1 MEGRSILVVD
11 GETDSLRHAAGIL
24 RNAGYDVLE
33 TGAAAEA
40 LRAAR
45 TDPPDVVLVDL
56 ALSDADPEQLIR
68 TLSAKHPDTDIM
80 VTTRQHEPP
89 RQYRQLDVSDYIEK
103 PVDAEELLTK
113 MRMLD
118 LRREFHQ
125 RFQLLGR
132 NERFIAAMD
141 SVLQVAPTGIQVL
154 LTGESGTG
162 KEGFARAIHHYSDRR
177 DGPFIPINCGAIAE
191 GVLESELFGHEKG
204 AFTDAKGQRKG
215 YFEQANGGTL
225 LLDEIGE
232 MPRSTQV
239 KLLRVLEQ
247 QEFIRVGGSTPV
259 KTDVRLIASTNRD
272 LSGDIH
278 DGTFRQ
284 DLYYRLN
291 AVHIHLP
298 ALRERRDDIPR
309 LIGHFIRH
317 APGKPGAPPPVFTE
331 EALAALSDY
340 DWPGNIR
347 ELRHLVESLV
357 VTSGKARIE
366 AEDLPDRIYTPP
378 MANRALPVP
387 QNRDPQEMDREMFY
401 KILWQILTAIHELP
415 SKISAA
421 LGRGP
426 EPLPEHFQLPSPADA
441 VQDVETPP
449 SVAEQD
455 VETPPADA
463 VQDLEKSPQE
473 AAEYIEPPRDEA
485 GPGFDRSAEV
495 VTGNVETGADEL
507 DRLRSMEDWERE
519 AIRRAL
525 ERNEGH
531 RGRAAQELG
540 ISERSIYRKIRDYGL
555 DEYA

>member
-1 MEGRSILVVD
+1 MKGRSILVVD
-11 GETDSLRHAAGIL
+11 GETDSRRHAASIL
-24 RNAGYDVLE
+24 RNAGYDVFE

-68 TLSAKHPDTDIM
+68 TLSTKHPDTDIM
-80 VTTRQHEPP
+80 LTTRQHEPP

-113 MRMLD
+113 TRMLD

-132 NERFIAAMD
+132 DERFIAAME

-162 KEGFARAIHHYSDRR
+162 KEGFARAIHHFSDRR

-215 YFEQANGGTL
+215 YFEQAHGGTL
-225 LLDEIGE
+225 LLDEIGD

-340 DWPGNIR
+340 EWPGNIR
-347 ELRHLVESLV
+347 ELRHLIESLV

-366 AEDLPDRIYTPP
+366 AEDLPDRIYSPP

-387 QNRDPQEMDREMFY
+387 QNRNPQDMDREMFY

-426 EPLPEHFQLPSPADA
+426 EPLPDRFQLPSPADA
-441 VQDVETPP
+441 EQELETP
-449 SVAEQD
+449 SSD
-455 VETPPADA
+455 VG
-463 VQDLEKSPQE
+463 QDLEKPTSE
-473 AAEYIEPPRDEA
+473 AAQY
-485 GPGFDRSAEV
+485 FDPSHDDARPDLERPAEV

-507 DRLRSMEDWERE
+507 DRLRSMGDWERE

-525 ERNEGH
+525 ARNEGH

>member
-1 MEGRSILVVD
+1 MKGRSILIVD
-11 GETDSLRHAAGIL
+11 GETDSRRHAASIL
-24 RNAGYDVLE
+24 RNAGYEVLE

-45 TDPPDVVLVDL
+45 QDPPDVVLADL

-68 TLSAKHPDTDIM
+68 TLSAKHPDTDIIL
-80 VTTRQHEPP
+80 TTRQHEPP
-89 RQYRQLDVSDYIEK
+89 RQFRQLDVSDYIEK

-113 MRMLD
+113 TRMLD
-118 LRREFHQ
+118 LRREFQQ

-132 NERFIAAMD
+132 DDRFIAAMETM
-141 SVLQVAPTGIQVL
+141 LQVAPTGIQVL

-162 KEGFARAIHHYSDRR
+162 KEGFARAIHHFSGRR

-204 AFTDAKGQRKG
+204 AFTDAKDQRKG
-215 YFEQANGGTL
+215 YFEQAHGGTL
-225 LLDEIGE
+225 LLDEIGD

-309 LIGHFIRH
+309 LISHFIRN
-317 APGKPGAPPPVFTE
+317 APGKPGAPPPVFSE

-340 DWPGNIR
+340 EWPGNIR

-357 VTSGKARIE
+357 VTSGKVRVDP
-366 AEDLPDRIYTPP
+366 EDLPDRIYTPP
-378 MANRALPVP
+378 MSNRALPVP
-387 QNRDPQEMDREMFY
+387 QNRNPQDMDREMFY

-415 SKISAA
+415 SEISTV
-421 LGRGP
+421 LGGRSS
-426 EPLPEHFQLPSPADA
+426 EQLSERFQLPSPAQA
-441 VQDVETPP
+441 EQDLETPP
-449 SVAEQD
+449 S
-455 VETPPADA
+455 
-463 VQDLEKSPQE
+463 E
-473 AAEYIEPPRDEA
+473 AAQYIEPLHEDA
-485 GPGFDRSAEV
+485 GQDFEQPAEV
-495 VTGNVETGADEL
+495 VTAEDGL

-525 ERNEGH
+525 KRNKGH
-531 RGRAAQELG
+531 RGNAARELG

>member
-11 GETDSLRHAAGIL
+11 GETDSRRHAASIL
-24 RNAGYDVLE
+24 RSAGYDVLE
-33 TGAAAEA
+33 SGAAAEA

-45 TDPPDVVLVDL
+45 KDPPDVVLVDL

-118 LRREFHQ
+118 LRREFHR

-215 YFEQANGGTL
+215 YFEQAHGGTL
-225 LLDEIGE
+225 LLDEIGD

-309 LIGHFIRH
+309 LISHFLRH
-317 APGKPGAPPPVFTE
+317 APGKPGEQPPVFTE
-331 EALAALSDY
+331 EALAALSGY

-347 ELRHLVESLV
+347 ELRHLVESLA
-357 VTSGKARIE
+357 VTTGKDRID
-366 AEDLPDRIYTPP
+366 AGDLPDSIYTPP
-378 MANRALPVP
+378 MENRALPVP
-387 QNRDPQEMDREMFY
+387 QNRDPQDMDREMFY

-426 EPLPEHFQLPSPADA
+426 EQLPERYQLPPPAD
-441 VQDVETPP
+441 T
-449 SVAEQD
+449 EQD
-455 VETPPADA
+455 VETPPADTK
-463 VQDLEKSPQE
+463 QDLKKPPP
-473 AAEYIEPPRDEA
+473 EPAQYFDPSHDEA
-485 GPGFDRSAEV
+485 GRGLERPAEV
-495 VTGNVETGADEL
+495 VPADDGL

-555 DEYA
+555 DEFA

>member
-1 MEGRSILVVD
+1 MEGRAILVVD
-11 GETDSLRHAAGIL
+11 GETDSRRHVAGIL

-33 TGAAAEA
+33 TATAAEA

-45 TDPPDVVLVDL
+45 KDPPDVVLVDL
-56 ALSDADPEQLIR
+56 ALSDADPEQLLR
-68 TLSAKHPDTDIM
+68 TISAKHPDTDIM
-80 VTTRQHEPP
+80 LTTRQHEPP

-103 PVDAEELLTK
+103 PVEAEELLTK

-118 LRREFHQ
+118 LRREFQQ

-132 NERFIAAMD
+132 DDRFIAAME

-162 KEGFARAIHHYSDRR
+162 KEGFARAIHHFSDRR

-215 YFEQANGGTL
+215 YFEQAHGGTL
-225 LLDEIGE
+225 LLDEIGD

-247 QEFIRVGGSTPV
+247 QEFIRVGGSTSV

-309 LIGHFIRH
+309 LISHFIRNV
-317 APGKPGAPPPVFTE
+317 PGKPSAPLPVFTE

-340 DWPGNIR
+340 EWPGNIR
-347 ELRHLVESLV
+347 ELRHLIESLV
-357 VTSGKARIE
+357 VTSGKARVD

-387 QNRDPQEMDREMFY
+387 QNRNPQDMDREMFY

-421 LGRGP
+421 LGGRGP
-426 EPLPEHFQLPSPADA
+426 EQLPEHFQLPSRTEAE
-441 VQDVETPP
+441 QDLETPP
-449 SVAEQD
+449 SEAKQVL
-455 VETPPADA
+455 ETPP
-463 VQDLEKSPQE
+463 SE
-473 AAEYIEPPRDEA
+473 AAQEVVPSCGEA
-485 GPGFDRSAEV
+485 GSGFERPAEE
-495 VTGNVETGADEL
+495 VTADDGL

-531 RGRAAQELG
+531 RGRAARELG

>member
-11 GETDSLRHAAGIL
+11 GEADSRRHAASIL

-33 TGAAAEA
+33 TGTAAEA

-56 ALSDADPEQLIR
+56 AMSDADPEQLIR
-68 TLSAKHPDTDIM
+68 TISAKHPDTDIM
-80 VTTRQHEPP
+80 LTTRQHEPP
-89 RQYRQLDVSDYIEK
+89 RQFRQLDVSDYIEK

-113 MRMLD
+113 MRMQD

-125 RFQLLGR
+125 RFQLLGK
-132 NERFIAAMD
+132 NERFIASME

-215 YFEQANGGTL
+215 YFEQAHGGTL
-225 LLDEIGE
+225 LLDEIGD

-317 APGKPGAPPPVFTE
+317 APGKPGAPPPFLTE

-340 DWPGNIR
+340 AWPGNIR

-357 VTSGKARIE
+357 VTSGKARID
-366 AEDLPDRIYTPP
+366 AEDLPDSIYTPP
-378 MANRALPVP
+378 VANRALPVP
-387 QNRDPQEMDREMFY
+387 QNRDPQDMDREMFY

-426 EPLPEHFQLPSPADA
+426 EPLPDHFQLPPPEDA
-441 VQDVETPP
+441 VQDV
-449 SVAEQD
+449 D
-455 VETPPADA
+455 TPPAEAAQYVEPPRDDA
-463 VQDLEKSPQE
+463 VQDVVPSHGEGEPGLERP
-473 AAEYIEPPRDEA
+473 
-485 GPGFDRSAEV
+485 AEV
-495 VTGNVETGADEL
+495 VPGNVVPENGEL

>member
-11 GETDSLRHAAGIL
+11 GESDSRRHAARIL
-24 RNAGYDVLE
+24 RNAGYHVLE
-33 TGAAAEA
+33 TSAAAEA

-45 TDPPDVVLVDL
+45 KDPPDVVLVDL
-56 ALSDADPEQLIR
+56 ALNDADPEQLIR
-68 TLSAKHPDTDIM
+68 TISAKHPGTDIM
-80 VTTRQHEPP
+80 LTTRQHEPP
-89 RQYRQLDVSDYIEK
+89 RQFRQLDVSDYIEK

-118 LRREFHQ
+118 LRRAFHQ

-132 NERFIAAMD
+132 NEHFIAAME

-162 KEGFARAIHHYSDRR
+162 KEGFARAIHHYSDRS

-215 YFEQANGGTL
+215 YFEQADGGTL
-225 LLDEIGE
+225 LLDEIGD

-272 LSGDIH
+272 LSGDIR

-309 LIGHFIRH
+309 LISHFIRH
-317 APGKPGAPPPVFTE
+317 APGKPGAPTPVFTE

-340 DWPGNIR
+340 EWPGNIR

-357 VTSGKARIE
+357 VTSGKARIA
-366 AEDLPDRIYTPP
+366 AEDLPDSIYTPP
-378 MANRALPVP
+378 MANRTLPVP
-387 QNRDPQEMDREMFY
+387 QNRNPQDMDREMFY

-415 SKISAA
+415 SKISTA
-421 LGRGP
+421 LGGRGP
-426 EPLPEHFQLPSPADA
+426 EQLPERFQLPPSAETEQDLEPPSPA
-441 VQDVETPP
+441 E
-449 SVAEQD
+449 AEQD
-455 VETPPADA
+455 LEPSHGETGRGFERP
-463 VQDLEKSPQE
+463 
-473 AAEYIEPPRDEA
+473 DE
-485 GPGFDRSAEV
+485 
-495 VTGNVETGADEL
+495 VETGDDGL

-531 RGRAAQELG
+531 RGRAARELG
-540 ISERSIYRKIRDYGL
+540 ISERSVYRKIRDYGL

>member
-1 MEGRSILVVD
+1 MEGRTILVVD
-11 GETDSLRHAAGIL
+11 GETDSRRHAASIL
-24 RNAGYDVLE
+24 RNGGYDVQE

-45 TDPPDVVLVDL
+45 SEPPDVVLVDL

-68 TLSAKHPDTDIM
+68 TLSAKHPDTEIM
-80 VTTRQHEPP
+80 LTTRQHEPP
-89 RQYRQLDVSDYIEK
+89 RQFRQLDVSDYIEK

-125 RFQLLGR
+125 RFQLLGK

-225 LLDEIGE
+225 LLDEIGD

-309 LIGHFIRH
+309 LIGHFMRH

-357 VTSGKARIE
+357 VTSGKARID
-366 AEDLPDRIYTPP
+366 AEDLPDSIYTPP

-387 QNRDPQEMDREMFY
+387 QNRDPQDMDREMFY

-415 SKISAA
+415 AKISTA

-426 EPLPEHFQLPSPADA
+426 EQLPERFQLP
-441 VQDVETPP
+441 
-449 SVAEQD
+449 
-455 VETPPADA
+455 
-463 VQDLEKSPQE
+463 
-473 AAEYIEPPRDEA
+473 PPRKRIGSSKSLPRKRHSTSNRPKTKRVRVSNGTRTTRARVSNGRPRRCRPRPDWTGCVPWKTGSGRPYAARSSETKGTGA
-485 GPGFDRSAEV
+485 GPHRNSASASGPSTARSGTTAW
-495 VTGNVETGADEL
+495 TNTPDPLL
-507 DRLRSMEDWERE
+507 DPHFEK
-519 AIRRAL
+519 A
-525 ERNEGH
+525 
-531 RGRAAQELG
+531 
-540 ISERSIYRKIRDYGL
+540 
-555 DEYA
+555 

>member
-1 MEGRSILVVD
+1 MPTNPGVEGRTILVVD
-11 GETDSLRHAAGIL
+11 GETDSRSHAVRIL
-24 RNAGYDVLE
+24 RDAGYEVRG
-33 TGAAAEA
+33 TGVAAEA
-40 LRAAR
+40 LSAMRK
-45 TDPPDVVLVDL
+45 DPPDAVLVDL
-56 ALSDADPEQLIR
+56 ALNDADPERLIR
-68 TLSAKHPDTDIM
+68 TMSGKHPDTDI
-80 VTTRQHEPP
+80 VLTTRQHQPP

-103 PVDAEELLTK
+103 PVDAGELLTK

-125 RFQLLGR
+125 RFQLVGR
-132 NERFIAAMD
+132 DERFIAAME
-141 SVLQVAPTGIQVL
+141 SVLQVAPTDIQVL

-162 KEGFARAIHHYSDRR
+162 KEGFSRAIHHFSDRR

-215 YFEQANGGTL
+215 YFEQADGGTL

-272 LSGDIH
+272 LAGAIQ
-278 DGTFRQ
+278 DGRFRQ
-284 DLYYRLN
+284 DLFYRLN

-298 ALRERRDDIPR
+298 ALRERREDIPR
-309 LIGHFIRH
+309 LINHFIHERREKH
-317 APGKPGAPPPVFTE
+317 GASPPVFTE
-331 EALAALSDY
+331 EALAALTDY
-340 DWPGNIR
+340 AWPGNIR
-347 ELRHLVESLV
+347 ELSNLVERLL
-357 VTSGKARIE
+357 VTSGKSRID
-366 AEDLPDRIYTPP
+366 ADDLPDAIYTPP
-378 MANRALPVP
+378 VSNRALPVP
-387 QNRDPQEMDREMFY
+387 QNRNPEDMDREMFY

-421 LGRGP
+421 FGGGHP
-426 EPLPEHFQLPSPADA
+426 GQLPERFQLPPPAETDR
-441 VQDVETPP
+441 DLETPA
-449 SVAEQD
+449 AEA
-455 VETPPADA
+455 ER
-463 VQDLEKSPQE
+463 DLELSS
-473 AAEYIEPPRDEA
+473 AEA
-485 GPGFDRSAEV
+485 GRGFERSTDALS
-495 VTGNVETGADEL
+495 GDDGL
-507 DRLRSMEDWERE
+507 DRLRTMGDWERE

-525 ERNEGH
+525 ERNGGH
-531 RGRAAQELG
+531 RGRAARELG

>member
-1 MEGRSILVVD
+1 
-11 GETDSLRHAAGIL
+11 
-24 RNAGYDVLE
+24 
-33 TGAAAEA
+33 
-40 LRAAR
+40 
-45 TDPPDVVLVDL
+45 
-56 ALSDADPEQLIR
+56 
-68 TLSAKHPDTDIM
+68 
-80 VTTRQHEPP
+80 
-89 RQYRQLDVSDYIEK
+89 
-103 PVDAEELLTK
+103 
-113 MRMLD
+113 
-118 LRREFHQ
+118 
-125 RFQLLGR
+125 
-132 NERFIAAMD
+132 
-141 SVLQVAPTGIQVL
+141 
-154 LTGESGTG
+154 
-162 KEGFARAIHHYSDRR
+162 
-177 DGPFIPINCGAIAE
+177 
-191 GVLESELFGHEKG
+191 
-204 AFTDAKGQRKG
+204 
-215 YFEQANGGTL
+215 
-225 LLDEIGE
+225 

-309 LIGHFIRH
+309 LIGHFMRH

-357 VTSGKARIE
+357 VTSGKARLD
-366 AEDLPDRIYTPP
+366 AEDLPDSIYTPP

-387 QNRDPQEMDREMFY
+387 QNRNPQDMDREMFY

-415 SKISAA
+415 AKITSA

-426 EPLPEHFQLPSPADA
+426 EQLPERFQLPPPTEAERGLEKPPSESAQYVEP
-441 VQDVETPP
+441 VQD
-449 SVAEQD
+449 D
-455 VETPPADA
+455 
-463 VQDLEKSPQE
+463 
-473 AAEYIEPPRDEA
+473 A
-485 GPGFDRSAEV
+485 GPGFERPAEV
-495 VTGNVETGADEL
+495 VPAEAVPADEGL

-531 RGRAAQELG
+531 RGRAARELG

>member
-11 GETDSLRHAAGIL
+11 GETDSRRHAASIL

-33 TGAAAEA
+33 TGTAAEA

-56 ALSDADPEQLIR
+56 AMSDADPEQLIR
-68 TLSAKHPDTDIM
+68 TISAKHPDTDIM
-80 VTTRQHEPP
+80 LTTRQHEPP
-89 RQYRQLDVSDYIEK
+89 RQFRQLDVSDYIEK

-113 MRMLD
+113 MRMQD

-125 RFQLLGR
+125 RFQLLGK
-132 NERFIAAMD
+132 NERFIAAME

-215 YFEQANGGTL
+215 YFEQAHGGTL
-225 LLDEIGE
+225 LLDEIGD

-309 LIGHFIRH
+309 LIGHFVRH
-317 APGKPGAPPPVFTE
+317 APGKPGAPPPVFTK
-331 EALAALSDY
+331 EALAAFSDY
-340 DWPGNIR
+340 AWPGNIR

-357 VTSGKARIE
+357 VTSGKARID
-366 AEDLPDRIYTPP
+366 AEDLPDSIYTPP
-378 MANRALPVP
+378 VANRALPVP
-387 QNRDPQEMDREMFY
+387 QNRDPQDMDREMFY

-426 EPLPEHFQLPSPADA
+426 EPLPDHFQLPPPEDA
-441 VQDVETPP
+441 VQDVETPR
-449 SVAEQD
+449 AEAAQY
-455 VETPPADA
+455 VEPPPDDA
-463 VQDLEKSPQE
+463 VQDVVPSHGEGEPGLERP
-473 AAEYIEPPRDEA
+473 AELVP
-485 GPGFDRSAEV
+485 
-495 VTGNVETGADEL
+495 GNVVPENGEL

>member
-1 MEGRSILVVD
+1 MPTNPGVEGRTILVVD
-11 GETDSLRHAAGIL
+11 GETDSRRHAVRIL
-24 RNAGYDVLE
+24 RDAGYEVQG
-33 TGAAAEA
+33 TGVAAEA
-40 LRAAR
+40 LSAMRK
-45 TDPPDVVLVDL
+45 DPPDAVLVDL
-56 ALSDADPEQLIR
+56 ALNDADPERLIR
-68 TLSAKHPDTDIM
+68 TMSGKHPDTDI
-80 VTTRQHEPP
+80 VLTTRQHQPP

-103 PVDAEELLTK
+103 PVDAGELLTK

-125 RFQLLGR
+125 RFQLVGR
-132 NERFIAAMD
+132 DERFIAAME
-141 SVLQVAPTGIQVL
+141 SVLQVAPTDIQVL

-162 KEGFARAIHHYSDRR
+162 KEGFSRAIHHFSDRR

-215 YFEQANGGTL
+215 YFEQADGGTL

-272 LSGDIH
+272 LAGAIQ
-278 DGTFRQ
+278 DGRFRQ
-284 DLYYRLN
+284 DLFYRLN

-298 ALRERRDDIPR
+298 ALRERREDIPR
-309 LIGHFIRH
+309 LINHFIH
-317 APGKPGAPPPVFTE
+317 ARPEKHGASPAVFTE
-331 EALAALSDY
+331 EALAALTDY
-340 DWPGNIR
+340 AWPGNIR
-347 ELRHLVESLV
+347 ELSNLVERLL
-357 VTSGKARIE
+357 VTSGKSRID
-366 AEDLPDRIYTPP
+366 ADDLPDAIYTPP
-378 MANRALPVP
+378 VSNRALPVP
-387 QNRDPQEMDREMFY
+387 QNRNPEDMDREMFY

-421 LGRGP
+421 FGGGHP
-426 EPLPEHFQLPSPADA
+426 GQLPERFQLPPPAETDR
-441 VQDVETPP
+441 DLETPA
-449 SVAEQD
+449 AEA
-455 VETPPADA
+455 ER
-463 VQDLEKSPQE
+463 DLELSS
-473 AAEYIEPPRDEA
+473 AEA
-485 GPGFDRSAEV
+485 GRGFERSTDALS
-495 VTGNVETGADEL
+495 GDDGL
-507 DRLRSMEDWERE
+507 DRLRTMGDWERE

-525 ERNEGH
+525 ERNGGH
-531 RGRAAQELG
+531 RGRAARELG

>member
-11 GETDSLRHAAGIL
+11 GETDSRRHAASIL

-33 TGAAAEA
+33 TGTAAEA

-56 ALSDADPEQLIR
+56 AMSDADPEQLIR
-68 TLSAKHPDTDIM
+68 TISAKHPDTDIM
-80 VTTRQHEPP
+80 LTTRQHEPP
-89 RQYRQLDVSDYIEK
+89 RQFRQLDVSDYIEK

-113 MRMLD
+113 MRMQD

-125 RFQLLGR
+125 RFQLLGK
-132 NERFIAAMD
+132 NERFIAAME

-215 YFEQANGGTL
+215 YFEQAHGGTL
-225 LLDEIGE
+225 LLDEIGD

-309 LIGHFIRH
+309 LIGHFVRH

-340 DWPGNIR
+340 AWPGNIR

-357 VTSGKARIE
+357 VTSGKARID
-366 AEDLPDRIYTPP
+366 AEDLPDSIYTPP
-378 MANRALPVP
+378 VANRALPVP
-387 QNRDPQEMDREMFY
+387 QNRDPQDMDREMFY

-426 EPLPEHFQLPSPADA
+426 EPLPDHFQLPPPEDA
-441 VQDVETPP
+441 VQDVETPR
-449 SVAEQD
+449 AEAAQY
-455 VETPPADA
+455 VEPPRDDA
-463 VQDLEKSPQE
+463 VQDVVPSHGEGEPGLERP
-473 AAEYIEPPRDEA
+473 AELVP
-485 GPGFDRSAEV
+485 
-495 VTGNVETGADEL
+495 GNVVPENGEL

>member
-11 GETDSLRHAAGIL
+11 GETDSRRHAADIL
-24 RNAGYDVLE
+24 RNAGYDVME

-68 TLSAKHPDTDIM
+68 TLLAKHPDTDIM
-80 VTTRQHEPP
+80 LTTRQHEPP
-89 RQYRQLDVSDYIEK
+89 RPYRQLDVSDYIEK
-103 PVDAEELLTK
+103 PVDAGELLTK

-118 LRREFHQ
+118 LRREFQQ

-132 NERFIAAMD
+132 DERFIAAME

-162 KEGFARAIHHYSDRR
+162 KEGFARAIHHFSDRR

-225 LLDEIGE
+225 LLDEIGD
-232 MPRSTQV
+232 MPRATQV

-259 KTDVRLIASTNRD
+259 RTDVRLIASTNRD
-272 LSGDIH
+272 LSGDIQ

-309 LIGHFIRH
+309 LISHFIRN
-317 APGKPGAPPPVFTE
+317 APGKPGAPPPLFTE

-340 DWPGNIR
+340 AWPGNIR

-357 VTSGKARIE
+357 VTSGKARVD

-387 QNRDPQEMDREMFY
+387 QNRNPQDMDREMFY

-415 SKISAA
+415 SKISSA

-426 EPLPEHFQLPSPADA
+426 GPIPDRFQLP
-441 VQDVETPP
+441 PP
-449 SVAEQD
+449 SDAEQD
-455 VETPPADA
+455 LETPSSAAAQYFDPPAVDTTPH
-463 VQDLEKSPQE
+463 V
-473 AAEYIEPPRDEA
+473 EPPHDEA
-485 GPGFDRSAEV
+485 GPGFEGPDEV
-495 VTGNVETGADEL
+495 VTGNAETGNAETGTDNL

-525 ERNEGH
+525 ERNGGH
-531 RGRAAQELG
+531 RGKAAQELG
-540 ISERSIYRKIRDYGL
+540 ISERSVYRKIRDYGL

>member
-11 GETDSLRHAAGIL
+11 GETDSRRQAASIL
-24 RNAGYDVLE
+24 RNAGYDVSE
-33 TGAAAEA
+33 TGTAAEA

-45 TDPPDVVLVDL
+45 KDPPDIVLVDL

-80 VTTRQHEPP
+80 LTTRQHEPP

-113 MRMLD
+113 TRMLD
-118 LRREFHQ
+118 LRREFQQ
-125 RFQLLGR
+125 RFQLLGKH
-132 NERFIAAMD
+132 ERFIAAME

-162 KEGFARAIHHYSDRR
+162 KEGFARAIHHYSDRH

-215 YFEQANGGTL
+215 YFEQAHGGTL
-225 LLDEIGE
+225 LLDEIGD

-272 LSGDIH
+272 LSENIQ

-309 LIGHFIRH
+309 LISHFIRH
-317 APGKPGAPPPVFTE
+317 APVKPGASPPVFTE

-340 DWPGNIR
+340 EWPGNIR

-357 VTSGKARIE
+357 VTSGKARVD

-387 QNRDPQEMDREMFY
+387 QNRNPQDMDREMFY
-401 KILWQILTAIHELP
+401 KILWQILTAVHELP

-426 EPLPEHFQLPSPADA
+426 EPLPDRFQLQPPVDA
-441 VQDVETPP
+441 VQDVETPNDDA
-449 SVAEQD
+449 VQD
-455 VETPPADA
+455 VETPND
-463 VQDLEKSPQE
+463 D
-473 AAEYIEPPRDEA
+473 A
-485 GPGFDRSAEV
+485 GPGFVRPAVV
-495 VTGNVETGADEL
+495 VTADDGL

-525 ERNEGH
+525 ERNAGH
-531 RGRAAQELG
+531 RGKAAQELG
-540 ISERSIYRKIRDYGL
+540 ISERSIYRKIRDFGL